1 MAEEKKEV
9 QPEVFILPDQTIF
22 RAGVLNGVLYT
33 EDEVRSYAERLKELE
48 EQGETKPLALFLDH
62 EDKVSTW
69 IGETKNYRL
78 ENSEVKADLI
88 IVDRDVAEKIKYQ
101 QESGRPHWGIS
112 TVVEV
117 QEWRDFKKLEPK
129 SVSLVLNP
137 AGGERLMIR
146 GEIRKMWEEE
156 EAQEGDLDLSEEA
169 IQNLSQ
175 EIEKY
180 SDITEIFLP
189 LELLKLPDIEKS
201 FKNSSFQPCLVLKD
215 KEKAISFPISDLTL
229 KDSTLFI
236 KLKDAPEE
244 ISSLFDERKYE
255 DYVFTFFKENDRTE
269 KEGAA
274 LRSIEVSFA
283 SLSPTL
289 RGHDPKF
296 PPQSFFVL
304 TPGGEKVEKTE
315 ELEEQMEEQVEEQ
328 EEQKTEESAEAKEKE
343 HAIVCPKCGQVI
355 SRYPYPYPYRYPYPY
370 PKRRRKKTEE
380 EEQLEREIERM
391 QRELEELRRQKLEQE
406 NEFFVQSLKKEGKYL
421 PAFDETVPQLLN
433 LQTSRLETI
442 RSFSEGSFDS
452 VLSSIQRNEEQ
463 VRTNVKKL
471 LTSLPKL
478 VQFGEV
484 STSPKKEAEALSED
498 ERLHRQAEKL
508 SAEQGISY
516 KDAVIE
522 LAKERR

>member
-1 MAEEKKEV
+1 MADEKKEV

-22 RAGVLNGVLYT
+22 RAGVLNGILYT

-62 EDKVSTW
+62 EDKVATW

-78 ENSEVKADLI
+78 EDSEVKADLI

-137 AGGERLMIR
+137 AGGERLMIK
-146 GEIRKMWEEE
+146 GEIRKMWEE
-156 EAQEGDLDLSEEA
+156 EAQEGDLDLSEES
-169 IQNLSQ
+169 IEKLS
-175 EIEKY
+175 EELEKY
-180 SDITEIFLP
+180 SDEIEVFLP
-189 LELLKLPDIEKS
+189 LQPLSFSLEES
-201 FKNSSFQPCLVLKD
+201 FKIASTPPRLVLRD
-215 KEKAISFPISDLTL
+215 KERAISFPISDLTV
-229 KDSTLFI
+229 KDETLFI

-244 ISSLFDERKYE
+244 LLTLFEERKYE
-255 DYVFTFFKENDRTE
+255 DYVFTFFKKNNRAEE
-269 KEGAA
+269 KPAP
-274 LRSIEVSFA
+274 LRSVEVSFS
-283 SLSPTL
+283 SLGSSL
-289 RGHDPKF
+289 RGAEAAF
-296 PPQSFFVL
+296 PEKPFFTL
-304 TPGGEKVEKTE
+304 NSGGEKVEKTE
-315 ELEEQMEEQVEEQ
+315 ELEEQMEEHEEQ
-328 EEQKTEESAEAKEKE
+328 EEQKEAESNEAKEKE
-343 HAIVCPKCGQVI
+343 HAIVCPKCGQLI

-370 PKRRRKKTEE
+370 PKKRRKKTEE

-391 QRELEELRRQKLEQE
+391 QKELEELRRQKLEQE
-406 NEFFVQSLKKEGKYL
+406 NEFFVQSLKREGKYL
-421 PAFDETVPQLLN
+421 PVFDETVPQLLN

-452 VLSSIQRNEEQ
+452 VLDSIQKKENE

-484 STSPKKEAEALSED
+484 SPSPKNEAEALTED

-508 SAEQGISY
+508 SAEKGISY